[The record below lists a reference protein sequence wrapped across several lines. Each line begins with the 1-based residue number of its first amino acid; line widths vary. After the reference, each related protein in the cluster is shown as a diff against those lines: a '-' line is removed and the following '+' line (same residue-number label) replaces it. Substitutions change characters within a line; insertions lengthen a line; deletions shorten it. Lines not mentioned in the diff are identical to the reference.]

1 MKEVTIKAY
10 RYDELSDKAKEN
22 AMDYYMEICIGD
34 WWYIDALED
43 AKEFCLDIQEFDV
56 YRSYCNAKFMYDA
69 DETAKAIVD
78 NAGGE
83 LLELAKDYQKEV
95 SELFKGH
102 SDYDKYQEWLRERD
116 YTLDDLEFEDWVIEE
131 TGYED
136 DKESAGDN
144 FLSELEGYYLRYL
157 MANWDCYT
165 SEKYIADYFVEND
178 DWFDVYG
185 KILDYGN

>member
-1 MKEVTIKAY
+1 MKEVTINAY
-10 RYDELSDKAKEN
+10 QYDELSDKAKEN
-22 AMDYYMEICIGD
+22 VFNYYASNIFPH
-34 WWYIDALED
+34 WWYESAYDD
-43 AKEFCLDIQEFDV
+43 SKEFCLEIQEFDI
-56 YRSYCNAKFMYDA
+56 YRNYCNAKFMYDA
-69 DETAKAIVD
+69 DETAKAIID
-78 NAGGE
+78 GAGGE
-83 LLELAKDYQKEV
+83 LLEIAKDYQKEV

-116 YTLDDLEFEDWVIEE
+116 YTLDDLEFEDWVTEE

-144 FLSELEGYYLRYL
+144 FLSELEGYYLRVL
-157 MANWDCYT
+157 MANWDWYT

-178 DWFDVYG
+178 NWFDVYG

>member
-10 RYDELSDKAKEN
+10 QYDELSDKAKEN
-22 AMDYYMEICIGD
+22 AINYYMEICIDD
-34 WWYIDALED
+34 WWYESTYED

-56 YRSYCNAKFMYDA
+56 YRSYCNAKFVYDA
-69 DETAKAIVD
+69 DETAKAIID

-83 LLELAKDYQKEV
+83 LLKIAEDYQKEV
-95 SELFKGH
+95 SELFKGY

-136 DKESAGDN
+136 DKESAGN
-144 FLSELEGYYLRYL
+144 EFLSELEEYYLSYL
-157 MANWDCYT
+157 KADYDYFT
-165 SEKYIADYFVEND
+165 SEEYIADYYESNECL
-178 DWFDVYG
+178 FDING
-185 KILDYGN
+185 KIL

>member
-1 MKEVTIKAY
+1 MKTITINAY

-22 AMDYYMEICIGD
+22 AVHHYIEGLVGD
-34 WWYIDALED
+34 WWHENALED

-56 YRSYCNAKFMYDA
+56 YRSYCNAKFIYDA
-69 DETAKAIVD
+69 DETAKAIVE

-95 SELFKGH
+95 SELFKGY

-131 TGYED
+131 TDYQD
-136 DKESAGDN
+136 DKESAGDE
-144 FLSELEGYYLRYL
+144 FLSELEEYYLSSL
-157 MANWDCYT
+157 
-165 SEKYIADYFVEND
+165 KADYEYFHSEEYIQDFYESND
-178 DWFDVYG
+178 YLFDING
-185 KILDYGN
+185 KVLDYEN